1 MTYGGVTEDGFI
13 INPMTGVITT
23 TKELDAEFQTHYT
36 LTGTAQKNAH
46 RNAQTRRTIPKTRTS
61 SISSHSLHAVRLLS
75 VFARDSG
82 LPANFAK
89 AVVRVEV
96 QDVNDNAPVF
106 AKPWYGLEV
115 PENQEPVQLCFL
127 KATDP
132 DSGPGGELQYR
143 ITGEEQRR
151 QDNCD
156 KLIAF
161 LCYLRKI
168 KCIDFCSGGV
178 LGACFDSFYLN
189 WRRNTPWLKQC
200 ISLVRPHY

>member
-23 TKELDAEFQTHYT
+23 TKELDAESQTHYT
-36 LTGTAQKNAH
+36 LTGTAQKK
-46 RNAQTRRTIPKTRTS
+46 TLCPLPKTHTS
-61 SISSHSLHAVRLLS
+61 SNSSHPLRAVQLLS

-106 AKPWYGLEV
+106 AKPWYLLEV

-143 ITGEEQRR
+143 ITGEKQR
-151 QDNCD
+151 
-156 KLIAF
+156 LV
-161 LCYLRKI
+161 KI
-168 KCIDFCSGGV
+168 TV
-178 LGACFDSFYLN
+178 TN
-189 WRRNTPWLKQC
+189 
-200 ISLVRPHY
+200 